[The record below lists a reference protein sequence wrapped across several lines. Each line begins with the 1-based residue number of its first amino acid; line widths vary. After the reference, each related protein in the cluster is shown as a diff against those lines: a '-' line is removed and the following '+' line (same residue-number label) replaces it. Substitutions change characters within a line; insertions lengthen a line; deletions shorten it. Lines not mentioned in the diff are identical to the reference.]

1 MQVHLQKP
9 FRSFLQG
16 FFAKKMVHPAG
27 FEPTTFY
34 SGGRRSI
41 QLSYGC
47 THIVFPPNIYPV
59 SGKFK
64 YIADFFSSAIARRT
78 FRVYIL

>member
-1 MQVHLQKP
+1 MFNL
-9 FRSFLQG
+9 
-16 FFAKKMVHPAG
+16 VHPAG

-59 SGKFK
+59 AKNFK
-64 YIADFFSSAIARRT
+64 YIADFFSSAIARMR
-78 FRVYIL
+78 F

>member
-1 MQVHLQKP
+1 M
-9 FRSFLQG
+9 FLQYY
-16 FFAKKMVHPAG
+16 FARFDRKSKNLNSKKGKKMVHPAG

-47 THIVFPPNIYPV
+47 TRIL
-59 SGKFK
+59 FK
-64 YIADFFSSAIARRT
+64 STEI
-78 FRVYIL
+78 

>member
-1 MQVHLQKP
+1 
-9 FRSFLQG
+9 
-16 FFAKKMVHPAG
+16 MVHPAG

-47 THIVFPPNIYPV
+47 THIVFLFNIYPV
-59 SGKFK
+59 AKNFK
-64 YIADFFSSAIARRT
+64 YIADFFSIAIARKR
-78 FRVYIL
+78 F